1 MDGCGRFLSYLT
13 HALAVCFVAVGIVA
27 FVRVAATRTA
37 NRITPPG
44 CRARLVQGHFAVIA
58 RRVALATAFIAAAIR
73 RVDLAGGVVLARIV
87 LANVGAI
94 RADESGIAGA
104 LVRIPGVG
112 AGAPLR
118 TYIALG
124 RARIG
129 RAAAVADSMFHRR
142 FQPQIAL
149 LIDSHILDRNH
160 LYIQLLRETLLWPR
174 VLFYFYELYSTLMQ
188 PMNPVE
194 LVVSNRPRTTLVGIK
209 PVNFE
214 STGTV
219 FS

>member
-1 MDGCGRFLSYLT
+1 MRSFSSYLT

-58 RRVALATAFIAAAIR
+58 RRVALATALIAATIR

-112 AGAPLR
+112 AGAPLGADV
-118 TYIALG
+118 ALG

-160 LYIQLLRETLLWPR
+160 LDIQLLRRETLWEDSF
-174 VLFYFYELYSTLMQ
+174 LFFTSIIYTLMQ